1 VRRRSPWQILLIPF
15 DFQLST
21 VDCRLP
27 FLYASSVFS
36 KPRQVE
42 SETEIYEAAVRAL
55 MFRAFFVRERFS
67 LLLCGVVASVIPA
80 EGADYVRA

>member
-1 VRRRSPWQILLIPF
+1 MHSPISESCLSLATLL
-15 DFQLST
+15 S
-21 VDCRLP
+21 LP
-27 FLYASSVFS
+27 LYFVASLLHPLLVFS

-42 SETEIYEAAVRAL
+42 SETELYEAAVRAL

-80 EGADYVRA
+80 EGAAYVRA